1 MPIMDCTYWDCTES
15 MWGIASTTA
24 LLTSTYADLGTIMTF
39 VLGAVVAV
47 ALGLVA
53 LGFGWRYLKKYVT
66 GKKF

>member
-1 MPIMDCTYWDCTES
+1 

-24 LLTSTYADLGTIMTF
+24 LLTSTFTDLGSIMTF
-39 VLGAVVAV
+39 VLGSVVAV